1 MDLELAGL
9 ALAAGLVAAL
19 NPCGFAM
26 LPAYLTFVVAAPASR
41 RGTAVGR
48 AVLATAAMT
57 AGFLTVFAIFGAL
70 TVALASTIQRYLPVA
85 TVVIGALLLVL
96 GIWLLSGREL
106 RVGLPTALAA
116 PTQRAPTV
124 RLLSMFGYGLG
135 FAVASLSCTIG
146 PFLAVTAA
154 GARASSSGTWGTAA
168 LVYLSYAAGFALV
181 VGTLAVAA
189 AFASSALADR
199 LRRVLPAVN
208 RVGGAIVAL
217 VGLYV
222 IYYGIYELRLFHG
235 GADPSDPVI
244 AAAGR
249 IQGTLAGWVHRTGA
263 WPWALALLVLLVTAL
278 CWRRFR
284 RRPGLGT
291 EGPRSRTFAS
301 VRNPGLHLPWWP

>member
-26 LPAYLTFVVAAPASR
+26 LPAYLTFVVVAPGTQR
-41 RGTAVGR
+41 RTAIGR

-57 AGFLTVFAIFGAL
+57 AGFLLIFAAFGAL
-70 TVALASTIQRYLPVA
+70 TVALASSIQRYLPVV
-85 TVVIGALLLVL
+85 TVVIGVLLVGL
-96 GIWLLSGREL
+96 GVWLLSGREL
-106 RVGLPTALAA
+106 RVGLPAGLSAR
-116 PTQRAPTV
+116 TQRAPTV
-124 RLLSMFGYGLG
+124 RVLSMFGYGIG

-154 GARASSSGTWGTAA
+154 GARASASGSWGTAA

-199 LRRVLPAVN
+199 LRRVLPAIN
-208 RVGGAIVAL
+208 RVGGAVVTL

-222 IYYGIYELRLFHG
+222 AYYGVYELRLFHG
-235 GADPSDPVI
+235 GGDPADPLI

-263 WPWALALLVLLVTAL
+263 WPWLAALVVLLAIAL
-278 CWRRFR
+278 CWTRFR
-284 RRPGLGT
+284 RHPSARRPLD
-291 EGPRSRTFAS
+291 
-301 VRNPGLHLPWWP
+301 

>member
-26 LPAYLTFVVAAPASR
+26 LPAYLTFVVAAPGTR
-41 RGTAVGR
+41 RGAAVGR

-57 AGFLTVFAIFGAL
+57 AGFLTVFAAFGAL
-70 TVALASTIQRYLPVA
+70 TVTLASTVQRYLPVA

-96 GIWLLSGREL
+96 GVWLLSGREL
-106 RVGLPTALAA
+106 RFGLPAGLAER
-116 PTQRAPTV
+116 TQRAPTV

-154 GARASSSGTWGTAA
+154 GARASSGASSSAALSSVAWGTAA
-168 LVYLSYAAGFALV
+168 LVYLSYAVGFALV

-199 LRRVLPAVN
+199 LRRVLPAIN
-208 RVGGAIVAL
+208 RVGGAVVAL

-222 IYYGIYELRLFHG
+222 AHYGIYELRLFHG
-235 GADPSDPVI
+235 GGDPSDPVI

-263 WPWALALLVLLVTAL
+263 WPWVLALLVLVVAAL

-284 RRPGLGT
+284 ARPGPT
-291 EGPRSRTFAS
+291 APRSAVDTF
-301 VRNPGLHLPWWP
+301 

>member
-26 LPAYLTFVVAAPASR
+26 LPAYLTFVIAAPGTR
-41 RGTAVGR
+41 RGTAVVR
-48 AVLATAAMT
+48 AVAATAAMT
-57 AGFLTVFAIFGAL
+57 AGFLTVFAVFGAL

-85 TVVIGALLLVL
+85 TVVIGAVLLML
-96 GIWLLSGREL
+96 GIWLLSGRPL
-106 RVGLPTALAA
+106 RFGLPTGLAA
-116 PTQRAPTV
+116 HTERAPTV

-135 FAVASLSCTIG
+135 FAVASLSCTVG

-154 GARASSSGTWGTAA
+154 GARASSSGASSSAAWGTAA

-199 LRRVLPAVN
+199 LRRVLPVVN
-208 RVGGAIVAL
+208 RVGGAVVAL

-235 GADPSDPVI
+235 GGDPSDPVI

-249 IQGTLAGWVHRTGA
+249 IQGALAGWVHRTGA
-263 WPWALALLVLLVTAL
+263 WPWALALVVLVVTAL
-278 CWRRFR
+278 CWRRLR
-284 RRPGLGT
+284 RRPAT
-291 EGPRSRTFAS
+291 TAPRSAADT
-301 VRNPGLHLPWWP
+301 L

>member
-26 LPAYLTFVVAAPASR
+26 LPVYLTFVVAAPGTG
-41 RGTAVGR
+41 RGAAVGR

-57 AGFLTVFAIFGAL
+57 AGFLTVFAVFGTL

-85 TVVIGALLLVL
+85 TVVIGAVLLVL

-106 RVGLPTALAA
+106 RLGLSAGLPAGLAA
-116 PTQRAPTV
+116 RTQRAPTV

-154 GARASSSGTWGTAA
+154 GARASSSGAWGTAA
-168 LVYLSYAAGFALV
+168 LVYLSYATGFALV

-199 LRRVLPAVN
+199 LRRVLPVVN

-263 WPWALALLVLLVTAL
+263 WPWALALLVLVVTAL

-284 RRPGLGT
+284 RRPGT
-291 EGPRSRTFAS
+291 RAPRSAVDT
-301 VRNPGLHLPWWP
+301 V